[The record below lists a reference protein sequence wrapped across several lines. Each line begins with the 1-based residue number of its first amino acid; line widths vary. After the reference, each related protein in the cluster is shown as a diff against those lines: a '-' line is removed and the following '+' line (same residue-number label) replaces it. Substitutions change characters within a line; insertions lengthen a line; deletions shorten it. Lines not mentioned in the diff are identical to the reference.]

1 VPVFLFS
8 QDGSVIV
15 ASDGSEEYPVVTE
28 SRAMT
33 DGLSVVVAPGMV
45 AYVTT
50 GARRRR

>member
-15 ASDGSEEYPVVTE
+15 ASDGLGEYPVVTE
-28 SRAMT
+28 SRAGT
-33 DGLSVVVAPGMV
+33 DGLGVVVAPGTV
-45 AYVTT
+45 AYVTM